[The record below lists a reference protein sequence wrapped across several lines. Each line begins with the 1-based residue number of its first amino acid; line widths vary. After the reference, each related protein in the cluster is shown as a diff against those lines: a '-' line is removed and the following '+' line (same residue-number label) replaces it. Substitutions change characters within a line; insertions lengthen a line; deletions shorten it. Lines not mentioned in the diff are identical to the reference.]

1 MYEEKNEEKL
11 AYILYARKSSESD
24 ERQAMSIESQV
35 KEMQD
40 LAKKEGLYVKEVRSE
55 SYSAKA
61 SGERPVF
68 SSMIEDIKNG
78 TFDAI
83 LTWAPDRL
91 SRNAGDLGALIDL
104 MDIGKLKRIK
114 TYSQE
119 FSNTPNEKFLLMI
132 LTSQAKLENDNR
144 GVNVKRGIRAKCE
157 MGWRP
162 CMPPLGY
169 YNRTLAGVKDIVIDP
184 VRGPIVKEMF
194 YRAAYL
200 GESGRK
206 LKVWLDSINFRT
218 KSGKF
223 AQISLILSMLK
234 NSFYYG
240 EFEYPLE
247 SGRWYKGSHEPLIA
261 KEVFDK
267 VQNTRLGPRKVK
279 WGSKKFT
286 YKMLFKCGNC
296 GKNIVAEEKFKKL
309 TSGGFSHYIYYH
321 CSHLLENGC
330 GKEYLKEAELEEKL
344 VSFIEELDLSIFNI
358 SGSLRASFEE
368 YKRIATQVMSD
379 ENINMT
385 GKIDIKAYA
394 RYLFKEGSS
403 SEKREFVRGLGVQ
416 LYLCDNKVSLE
427 HKAYNL

>member
-1 MYEEKNEEKL
+1 MYEKREEERL
-11 AYILYARKSSESD
+11 VFCLYARKSSESD
-24 ERQAMSIESQV
+24 ERQAMSIESQT
-35 KEMQD
+35 KEMGA
-40 LAKKEGLYVKEVRSE
+40 LAQKEGLFIKEVRSE

-68 SSMIEDIKNG
+68 SKVIEDIKEGIFN
-78 TFDAI
+78 AI

-104 MDIGKLKRIK
+104 MDAGKLVRIK
-114 TYSQE
+114 TYSQV

-132 LTSQAKLENDNR
+132 LCSQAKLENDNR

-169 YNRTLAGVKDIVIDP
+169 YNRTLSGVKDIVIDP

-194 YRAAYL
+194 YRAAYI

-206 LKVWLDSINFRT
+206 LKSWFESINFKT
-218 KSGKF
+218 KSGKPP
-223 AQISLILSMLK
+223 QVSLILSMLK

-240 EFEYPLE
+240 EFEYPLG
-247 SGRWYKGSHEPLIA
+247 SGRWYKGSHEPLIP

-267 VQNTRLGPRKVK
+267 VQNSRLGSRKVK

-286 YKMLFKCGNC
+286 YKMLLKCGSC
-296 GKNIVAEEKFKKL
+296 GGNIIAEEKFKKQS
-309 TSGGFSHYIYYH
+309 SGGYSHYIYYH
-321 CSHLLENGC
+321 CSKVLDNRC
-330 GKEYLKEAELEEKL
+330 GKHYIKEDELEKKL
-344 VSFIEELDLSIFNI
+344 VSFIEKLDLSKIKI
-358 SGSLRASFEE
+358 SNSLQSSFEE
-368 YKRIATQVMSD
+368 YRSIATQVLSQQ
-379 ENINMT
+379 N
-385 GKIDIKAYA
+385 IDIDNSINIKSYT

-403 SEKREFVRGLGVQ
+403 SEKREFIRGLGITI
-416 LYLCDNKVSLE
+416 YIKNNKIT
-427 HKAYNL
+427 KDICTK